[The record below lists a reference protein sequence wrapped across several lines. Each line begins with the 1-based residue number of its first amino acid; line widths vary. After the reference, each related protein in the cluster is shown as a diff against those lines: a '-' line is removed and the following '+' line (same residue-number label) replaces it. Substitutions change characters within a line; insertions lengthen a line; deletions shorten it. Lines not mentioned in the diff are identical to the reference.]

1 MFSYTIPIKAALPLR
16 WMTQFLSGR
25 KHDFF
30 GQFSNPVPRSR
41 NADYSQRSF
50 PIIIALRTSLFH
62 AFSLPNPLRL
72 ENDWNIFPN
81 SIIMNHYAK
90 TITVILKNHSSLP
103 SNLQQYSKRSKVKN
117 FEEKVKGLNDTE
129 ILLSLQSS
137 EVRARES
144 TWWLHLE
151 SASGNYV
158 FFFSLWFL
166 HFSMIFY

>member
-1 MFSYTIPIKAALPLR
+1 MFSYTIPTKAALPLR
-16 WMTQFLSGR
+16 WMTQFLSGS

-41 NADYSQRSF
+41 NADYSQQSF

-81 SIIMNHYAK
+81 SIIMPRLL
-90 TITVILKNHSSLP
+90 IIVILKNHSS
-103 SNLQQYSKRSKVKN
+103 QQ
-117 FEEKVKGLNDTE
+117 
-129 ILLSLQSS
+129 QSPTVFQGQ
-137 EVRARES
+137 ELRRES
-144 TWWLHLE
+144 QRFERHRNLAVPPELRGGQGIDLVATPGISIWKLR
-151 SASGNYV
+151 
-158 FFFSLWFL
+158 FFFPLWFL